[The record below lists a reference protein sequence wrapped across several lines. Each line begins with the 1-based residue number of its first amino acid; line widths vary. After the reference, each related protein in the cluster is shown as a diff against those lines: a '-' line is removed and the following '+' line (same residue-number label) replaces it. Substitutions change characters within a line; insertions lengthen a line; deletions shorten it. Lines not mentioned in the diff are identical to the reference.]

1 MNASNAADYIAA
13 GAFALGVG
21 GDLVNAAALRD
32 GNLAK
37 ITQAARELVQA
48 VHAAREL
55 ALEKAG
61 SPR

>member
-1 MNASNAADYIAA
+1 
-13 GAFALGVG
+13 
-21 GDLVNAAALRD
+21 LVNAAALRG

-55 ALEKAG
+55 VLAKAS
-61 SPR
+61 SPA

>member
-1 MNASNAADYIAA
+1 VNVSNAANYIAA

-21 GDLVNAAALRD
+21 GDLVSAAALRE

-48 VHAAREL
+48 VRAAREL
-55 ALEKAG
+55 QAG
-61 SPR
+61 R